1 MVIYKSLDYYFKIGY
16 LPLLKNYKIE
26 TIRFDAGCF
35 LALDVRLPLYRV
47 REMKAQSLKST
58 WNEVNQYVN
67 SAFEI
72 MFYHYNEDVDSG
84 DERLLVDIDREIL
97 YEIDSQLDIYR
108 PSTCYPIY
116 IITVGGGANE
126 RVVYIG
132 KTSSQNHR
140 FSGGH
145 AAALKLHDPKYDGIE
160 KHIYFATVTLLGENE
175 YMPLEFIYPYTIAE
189 KLLENVEA
197 GLIYN
202 LKPELNKV
210 HFHKNN
216 ARFQMLLNIE
226 NHSVDSDILHNE
238 QIAIN
243 PEKYFTFS
251 SPSD

>member
-1 MVIYKSLDYYFKIGY
+1 MVIFKSLDYYFRIGY
-16 LPLLKNYKIE
+16 LPLLKNYKFENIN
-26 TIRFDAGCF
+26 FDVGCF

-58 WNEVNQYVN
+58 WDEVNQYVS

-72 MFYHYNEDVDSG
+72 MFYQYNEEVDSE
-84 DERLLVDIDREIL
+84 DESFMVDVDREIL
-97 YEIDSQLDIYR
+97 REIDYQLGIPR

-116 IITVGGGANE
+116 IITVGNDVNE

-140 FSGGH
+140 FAGGH

-160 KHIYFATVTLLGENE
+160 KNIYFATVMLLSENE
-175 YMPLEFIYPYTIAE
+175 YMPLEFIQPYTIAE

-216 ARFQMLLNIE
+216 AQFQMLLNIE
-226 NHSVDSDILHNE
+226 NHSGDSRILHNE
-238 QIAIN
+238 QISIE
-243 PEKYFTFS
+243 PLSLLT
-251 SPSD
+251 